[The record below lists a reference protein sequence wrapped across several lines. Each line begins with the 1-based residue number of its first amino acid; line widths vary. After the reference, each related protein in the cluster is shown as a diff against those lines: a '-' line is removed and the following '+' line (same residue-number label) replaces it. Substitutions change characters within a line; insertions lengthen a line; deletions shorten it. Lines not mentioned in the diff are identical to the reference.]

1 MNSLDVYGICN
12 PLIDLLSHV
21 PEPFLGERGLE
32 KDRMYLVE
40 LEQQQSILIALAAQ
54 NLPIESAPGGSG
66 ANTMIGIAQLG
77 GQTAFTGKVGQDEHG
92 DSYRDGLEAQ
102 GVKSCLGTG
111 LGTTGSSLIL
121 VAPDAARTM
130 NTHLGM
136 CQQLEAADIDLETLR
151 SAHYLYVT
159 GYLWDTDTQK
169 EAVRHALAKA
179 QEFGVRVSL
188 SLSDPFCVNR
198 HRADFIE
205 LLRESVDLVF
215 CNQEEAFLLLD
226 TEVSQH
232 AVKQLG
238 EWVETVVMTMG
249 GRGALLWHQGETIYV
264 DALSVSLKDTTGAG
278 DAFAAG
284 YLYGVTHDKTPL
296 ESGRIA
302 SALAGAVIAH
312 TGPRYQGNAQA
323 KVRELAGPLL

>member
-1 MNSLDVYGICN
+1 MTSLDVYGICN

-21 PEPFLGERGLE
+21 PEPFLGERELE
-32 KDRMYLVE
+32 KDRMYLVD
-40 LEQQQSILIALAAQ
+40 LEQQQGILMALAAQ
-54 NLPIESAPGGSG
+54 NLPIEFAPGGSG
-66 ANTMIGIAQLG
+66 ANTMIGITQLG
-77 GQTAFTGKVGQDEHG
+77 GHAAFTGKVGLDEHG
-92 DSYRDGLEAQ
+92 DSYRDGLEEQ

-111 LGTTGSSLIL
+111 PGTTGSSLIL

-136 CQQLEAADIDLETLR
+136 CQQLEAADIDLEALSSSR
-151 SAHYLYVT
+151 YLYVT

-169 EAVRHALAKA
+169 TAVRHALTKA

-198 HRADFIE
+198 HHEDFVR

-215 CNQEEAFLLLD
+215 CNQEEAFLLME
-226 TEVSQH
+226 TSVSQE
-232 AVKQLG
+232 AVNRLG

-249 GRGALLWHQGETIYV
+249 VNGALIRHQGETVYV
-264 DALSVSLKDTTGAG
+264 DALPVSVEDTTGAG

-323 KVRELAGPLL
+323 KVRESVGNLV

>member
-1 MNSLDVYGICN
+1 MHSLDVYGICN

-21 PEPFLGERGLE
+21 PEPFLGECGLE

-40 LEQQQSILIALAAQ
+40 VEQQKSILIALAAQ
-54 NLPIESAPGGSG
+54 NLPIEFAPGGSG

-77 GQTAFTGKVGQDEHG
+77 GRTAFTGKVGQDEYG

-102 GVKSCLGTG
+102 GVKSCLGAG
-111 LGTTGSSLIL
+111 PGTTGSSLIL
-121 VAPDAARTM
+121 VTPDAARTM

-136 CQQLEAADIDLETLR
+136 CQQLEAADLDLEALR
-151 SAHYLYVT
+151 SSRYLYVT

-179 QEFGVRVSL
+179 KEFGVRVSL

-198 HRADFIE
+198 HRSDFIE

-226 TEVSQH
+226 TDVSQD
-232 AVKQLG
+232 AVNQLG

-249 GRGALLWHQGETIYV
+249 GRGSLIQHRGETVYV
-264 DALSVSLKDTTGAG
+264 DALPVPVEDTTGAG

-284 YLYGVTHDKTPL
+284 YLYGMTHEKTPL

-302 SALAGAVIAH
+302 SALAGAVIGH

-323 KVRELAGPLL
+323 KVRKLVGPLV

>member
-1 MNSLDVYGICN
+1 MEALDVYGICN

-21 PEPFLGERGLE
+21 PESFLGEHGLE

-40 LEQQQSILIALAAQ
+40 LEQQQSLLTALAAQ
-54 NLPIESAPGGSG
+54 NLPIEFASGGSG

-77 GQTAFTGKVGQDEHG
+77 GRAAFTGKVGQDGHG
-92 DSYRDGLEAQ
+92 DSYRDGLESQ

-111 LGTTGSSLIL
+111 PGPTGSSLIL

-136 CQQLEAADIDLETLR
+136 CQQLGAADIDLEALR
-151 SAHYLYVT
+151 ASRYLYIT

-169 EAVRHALAKA
+169 ETVRQVLAKA
-179 QEFGVRVSL
+179 QEFGVPASL

-198 HRADFIE
+198 HRSDFIE

-226 TEVSQH
+226 TDVSQDT
-232 AVKQLG
+232 VNQLG

-249 GRGALLWHQGETIYV
+249 GRGALIQHRGETVYV
-264 DALSVSLKDTTGAG
+264 DALSVPVADTTGAG

-284 YLYGVTHDKTPL
+284 YLYGMTHEKTPL

-302 SALAGAVIAH
+302 SALAGAVIGH

-323 KVRELAGPLL
+323 KVRQLIGELV